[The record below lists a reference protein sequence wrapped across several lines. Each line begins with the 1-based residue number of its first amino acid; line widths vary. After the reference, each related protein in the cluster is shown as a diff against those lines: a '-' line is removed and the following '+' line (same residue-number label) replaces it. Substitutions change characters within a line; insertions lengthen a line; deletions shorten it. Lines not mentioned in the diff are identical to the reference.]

1 MITVKNIS
9 ARPFMMPGDEDVM
22 KRMLAPGDSKEFEVT
37 PAIYSLVSAYQEAG
51 ELVVTSGELVVTSG
65 ELVNPDSDADD
76 VTIDELRA
84 EAEELGVK
92 VDARWKKSRLQQ
104 EIEAAKAAS

>member
-9 ARPFMMPGDEDVM
+9 ARPFMMPGEEDVM

-51 ELVVTSGELVVTSG
+51 ELVVTSGELV
-65 ELVNPDSDADD
+65 NPDSDADG

-84 EAEELGVK
+84 EAEELGIK

>member
-22 KRMLAPGDSKEFEVT
+22 ERMLAPGDSKEFEVT
-37 PAIYSLVSAYQEAG
+37 PAIYSMVSAYQEA
-51 ELVVTSGELVVTSG
+51 GELVVTSG

-76 VTIDELRA
+76 VTVDELRA
-84 EAEELGVK
+84 EAEELGIK

>member
-9 ARPFMMPGDEDVM
+9 ARPFMMPGEEDVT

-51 ELVVTSGELVVTSG
+51 ELVVTSGELV
-65 ELVNPDSDADD
+65 NPDSDADD

-84 EAEELGVK
+84 EAEELGIK

>member
-9 ARPFMMPGDEDVM
+9 ARPFMMPGEEDVM

-37 PAIYSLVSAYQEAG
+37 PAIYSLVNAYQEAG
-51 ELVVTSGELVVTSG
+51 ELVVTSGELK
-65 ELVNPDSDADD
+65 NPESDVED
-76 VTIDELRA
+76 VSIDGLRA
-84 EAEELGVK
+84 EAEELGIK
-92 VDARWKKSRLQQ
+92 VDTRWKKPRLQQ

>member
-9 ARPFMMPGDEDVM
+9 ARPFMMPGEEDVM

-37 PAIYSLVSAYQEAG
+37 PAIYSLVSAYQDAG
-51 ELVVTSGELVVTSG
+51 ELVVISGELK
-65 ELVNPDSDADD
+65 NPESDVED
-76 VTIDELRA
+76 VSIDGLRA
-84 EAEELGVK
+84 EAEELGIK

-104 EIEAAKAAS
+104 EIEAVKTAS

>member
-37 PAIYSLVSAYQEAG
+37 PAVYSLVSAYQEAG
-51 ELVVTSGELVVTSG
+51 ELVVTSGELI
-65 ELVNPDSDADD
+65 NPDSDVED
-76 VTIDELRA
+76 TSIDELRA
-84 EAEELGVK
+84 EAEELGIK

>member
-9 ARPFMMPGDEDVM
+9 ARPFMMPGEEDVM

-51 ELVVTSGELVVTSG
+51 ELVVTSGELV
-65 ELVNPDSDADD
+65 NPDSDAED
-76 VTIDELRA
+76 VSIDELRA
-84 EAEELGVK
+84 EAEELGIK

>member
-9 ARPFMMPGDEDVM
+9 ARPFMMPGEEDVM

-51 ELVVTSGELVVTSG
+51 ELVVTSGELV
-65 ELVNPDSDADD
+65 NPDSDADD
-76 VTIDELRA
+76 VTIDKLRA
-84 EAEELGVK
+84 EAEELGIK

-104 EIEAAKAAS
+104 EIEAAKAVA

>member
-51 ELVVTSGELVVTSG
+51 ELVVTSGELV
-65 ELVNPDSDADD
+65 NPDSDADD
-76 VTIDELRA
+76 VSIDELRA
-84 EAEELGVK
+84 EAEELGIK

-104 EIEAAKAAS
+104 EIEAAKAAY

>member
-9 ARPFMMPGDEDVM
+9 ARPFMMPGEEDVM

-51 ELVVTSGELVVTSG
+51 ELVVTSGELV
-65 ELVNPDSDADD
+65 NPESDADE
-76 VTIDELRA
+76 VSIEELRA
-84 EAEELGVK
+84 EADEMGIK

>member
-9 ARPFMMPGDEDVM
+9 ARPFMMPGEEDVL

-51 ELVVTSGELVVTSG
+51 ELVVTSGELV
-65 ELVNPDSDADD
+65 NPDSDADE
-76 VTIDELRA
+76 VSIEELRA
-84 EAEELGVK
+84 EAEELGIK

>member
-9 ARPFMMPGDEDVM
+9 ARPFMMPGEEDVM
-22 KRMLAPGDSKEFEVT
+22 KRMLVPGDSKEFEVT

-51 ELVVTSGELVVTSG
+51 ELVVTSGELV
-65 ELVNPDSDADD
+65 NPYSDADD
-76 VTIDELRA
+76 VSIDELRA
-84 EAEELGVK
+84 EAEELGIK

>member
-9 ARPFMMPGDEDVM
+9 ARPFMMPGEEDVM

-51 ELVVTSGELVVTSG
+51 ELVVISG

-76 VTIDELRA
+76 VSIDGLRA
-84 EAEELGVK
+84 EAEELGIK

>member
-9 ARPFMMPGDEDVM
+9 ARPFMMPGEEDVM

-51 ELVVTSGELVVTSG
+51 ELVVISG
-65 ELVNPDSDADD
+65 ELVNPDSDAED
-76 VTIDELRA
+76 VSIDELRA
-84 EAEELGVK
+84 EAEELGIK

>member
-9 ARPFMMPGDEDVM
+9 ARPFMMPGEEDVM
-22 KRMLAPGDSKEFEVT
+22 ERMLAPGDSKEFEVT

-51 ELVVTSGELVVTSG
+51 ELVVISGELK
-65 ELVNPDSDADD
+65 NPESDVED
-76 VTIDELRA
+76 VSINGLRA
-84 EAEELGVK
+84 EAEELGIK

>member
-9 ARPFMMPGDEDVM
+9 ARPFMMPGEEDVM

-51 ELVVTSGELVVTSG
+51 ELVVTGG
-65 ELVNPDSDADD
+65 ELVNPDLDAED
-76 VTIDELRA
+76 VSIDELRA
-84 EAEELGVK
+84 EAEELGIK

>member
-9 ARPFMMPGDEDVM
+9 ARPFMMPGEEDVM

-51 ELVVTSGELVVTSG
+51 ELVVISGELK
-65 ELVNPDSDADD
+65 NPESDIED
-76 VTIDELRA
+76 VSINGLRA
-84 EAEELGVK
+84 EAEELGIK

>member
-9 ARPFMMPGDEDVM
+9 ARPFMMPGEEDVM
-22 KRMLAPGDSKEFEVT
+22 ERMLAPGNSKEFEVT

-51 ELVVTSGELVVTSG
+51 ELVVTSGELV
-65 ELVNPDSDADD
+65 NPDSDAED
-76 VTIDELRA
+76 VSIDGLRA
-84 EAEELGVK
+84 EAEELGIK

-104 EIEAAKAAS
+104 EIEAVKTAS

>member
-9 ARPFMMPGDEDVM
+9 VRPFMIPGEEDVM

-51 ELVVTSGELVVTSG
+51 ELVVTSGELV
-65 ELVNPDSDADD
+65 NPDSDADE
-76 VTIDELRA
+76 VSIDELRA
-84 EAEELGVK
+84 EAEELGIK

>member
-9 ARPFMMPGDEDVM
+9 ARPFMMPGEEDVM

-51 ELVVTSGELVVTSG
+51 ELVVTSGELV
-65 ELVNPDSDADD
+65 NPDSDADD

-84 EAEELGVK
+84 EAEELGIK

>member
-9 ARPFMMPGDEDVM
+9 ARPFMMPGEEDVM
-22 KRMLAPGDSKEFEVT
+22 KRMLAPGDSKEFKVT

-51 ELVVTSGELVVTSG
+51 ELVVTSGELT
-65 ELVNPDSDADD
+65 NPDSDADD
-76 VTIDELRA
+76 VSIDELRA
-84 EAEELGVK
+84 EAEELGIK

>member
-9 ARPFMMPGDEDVM
+9 TRPFMMPGEEDVM

-37 PAIYSLVSAYQEAG
+37 PAIYSLVSAYQDA
-51 ELVVTSGELVVTSG
+51 GELVVTSG
-65 ELVNPDSDADD
+65 ELVNPDSDVDD
-76 VTIDELRA
+76 VTIDKLRA
-84 EAEELGVK
+84 EAEELGIK

-104 EIEAAKAAS
+104 EIEAVKTAS

>member
-9 ARPFMMPGDEDVM
+9 ARPFMMPGEEDVM

-37 PAIYSLVSAYQEAG
+37 PAIYSLVSAYQDAG
-51 ELVVTSGELVVTSG
+51 ELVVISGELK
-65 ELVNPDSDADD
+65 NPESDVEDMS
-76 VTIDELRA
+76 IEGLRA
-84 EAEELGVK
+84 EAEELGIK

-104 EIEAAKAAS
+104 EIEAVKTAS

>member
-9 ARPFMMPGDEDVM
+9 ARPFMMPGEEDVM

-37 PAIYSLVSAYQEAG
+37 PAIYSLVSAYQDAG
-51 ELVVTSGELVVTSG
+51 ELVVISGELK
-65 ELVNPDSDADD
+65 NPESDVEDAS
-76 VTIDELRA
+76 IDGLRA
-84 EAEELGVK
+84 EAEELGIK

-104 EIEAAKAAS
+104 EIEAVKTAS

>member
-9 ARPFMMPGDEDVM
+9 ARPFMMPGEEDVM

-51 ELVVTSGELVVTSG
+51 ELVVISGELK
-65 ELVNPDSDADD
+65 NPESDVED
-76 VTIDELRA
+76 VSIDGLRA
-84 EAEELGVK
+84 EAEELGIK

-104 EIEAAKAAS
+104 EIEAVKTAS

>member
-9 ARPFMMPGDEDVM
+9 ARPFMMPGEEDVM

-51 ELVVTSGELVVTSG
+51 ELVVISGELK
-65 ELVNPDSDADD
+65 NPESDVED
-76 VTIDELRA
+76 VSIDGLRA
-84 EAEELGVK
+84 EAEELGIK

>member
-9 ARPFMMPGDEDVM
+9 ARLFMMPGEEDVM

-51 ELVVTSGELVVTSG
+51 ELVVTSGELV
-65 ELVNPDSDADD
+65 NPDSDADD
-76 VTIDELRA
+76 VTIDELRT

>member
-9 ARPFMMPGDEDVM
+9 ARPFMMPGEEDVM

-37 PAIYSLVSAYQEAG
+37 QAIYSLVSAYQEAG
-51 ELVVTSGELVVTSG
+51 ELVVTSGELVNT
-65 ELVNPDSDADD
+65 DSDSDD

-84 EAEELGVK
+84 EAEEMGIK

>member
-9 ARPFMMPGDEDVM
+9 ARPFMMPGEEDVM
-22 KRMLAPGDSKEFEVT
+22 ERMLAPGDSKEFELT
-37 PAIYSLVSAYQEAG
+37 PAIYSLVSAYQEA
-51 ELVVTSGELVVTSG
+51 GELVVTSG

-84 EAEELGVK
+84 EAEELGIK

>member
-9 ARPFMMPGDEDVM
+9 ARPFMMPGEEDVM

-37 PAIYSLVSAYQEAG
+37 PAIYSLVGAYQEAG
-51 ELVVTSGELVVTSG
+51 ELVITSG
-65 ELVNPDSDADD
+65 ELVNPDSDTDD

-84 EAEELGVK
+84 EAEELGIK

>member
-9 ARPFMMPGDEDVM
+9 ARPFMMPGEEDVM

-37 PAIYSLVSAYQEAG
+37 PAIYSLVSAYQE
-51 ELVVTSGELVVTSG
+51 SGELVVISG
-65 ELVNPDSDADD
+65 ELKNPELDVED
-76 VTIDELRA
+76 VTIDKLRA
-84 EAEELGVK
+84 EAEELGIK
-92 VDARWKKSRLQQ
+92 VDTRWKKSRLQQ

>member
-9 ARPFMMPGDEDVM
+9 ARPFMMPGEEDVM

-51 ELVVTSGELVVTSG
+51 ELVVTSGELV
-65 ELVNPDSDADD
+65 NPDLDADD
-76 VTIDELRA
+76 VTVDELRA
-84 EAEELGVK
+84 EAEELGIK

>member
-51 ELVVTSGELVVTSG
+51 ELVVTSGELV
-65 ELVNPDSDADD
+65 NPDSDADD

>member
-9 ARPFMMPGDEDVM
+9 ARPFMMPGEEDVM

-37 PAIYSLVSAYQEAG
+37 PAIYSLVSAYQDAG
-51 ELVVTSGELVVTSG
+51 ELVVISGELK
-65 ELVNPDSDADD
+65 NPESDVEDMS
-76 VTIDELRA
+76 IDGLRA
-84 EAEELGVK
+84 EAEELGIK